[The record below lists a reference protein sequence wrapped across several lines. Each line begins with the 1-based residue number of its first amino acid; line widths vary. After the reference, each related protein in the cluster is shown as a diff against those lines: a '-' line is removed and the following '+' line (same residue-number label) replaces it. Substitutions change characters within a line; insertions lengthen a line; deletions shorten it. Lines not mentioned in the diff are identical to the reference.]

1 MGKEIIDLLKKPDSQ
16 GYYVLFLDKVVEDN
30 VKNIYGDNVIIDYF
44 DPNTIVVRV
53 KSRRIAK
60 EIAKKFYRYI
70 ATP

>member
-16 GYYVLFLDKVVEDN
+16 GYYVLFLNKVVEDN
-30 VKNIYGDNVIIDYF
+30 VKNTYGDNVIIDYF

-70 ATP
+70 VTP

>member
-44 DPNTIVVRV
+44 DSNTIVVRV